1 MKSLRRRFRYRTKK
15 RFFKSLQKRSLLAF
29 KFLRQK
35 RKWLVIGIASA
46 VIVAVTV
53 IASAN
58 IISAANAKETAAAA
72 LATSENNAIAAG
84 SVPSPNAAASPEP
97 TQEPTPTPTPDP
109 TLKQGDQNERVQQ
122 LQERLMELG
131 YLDIDE
137 TTQLY
142 GPATEYA
149 VELFQRQYAV
159 EQDGVAGP
167 DLLELIYSQDAKH
180 YTLLQGTSGNDV
192 DSLQRQLIDL
202 GFMDTATGYYGT
214 ETIAAV
220 KAFQK
225 KNDLTDDGKT
235 GPETLALLYSPNAVQ
250 SETKAKQETK
260 RANILQVLETAED
273 QMGDPYVWGAQGPN
287 SFDCSGLV
295 YYCLKEAGSSR
306 GRYNAAGYSQVGDWE
321 KITSM
326 DDLEKG
332 DLLFFSTNGKSVGH
346 TGIYVGGGEMIDASS
361 ANGEVVQ
368 RSCKTDFWQSNFV
381 VARRPW

>member
-1 MKSLRRRFRYRTKK
+1 MKSRRRRFRYRAKFRLLK
-15 RFFKSLQKRSLLAF
+15 EFLWQKRRLLI
-29 KFLRQK
+29 
-35 RKWLVIGIASA
+35 IGIASA
-46 VIVAVTV
+46 VIVMVIV
-53 IASAN
+53 NIASSNA
-58 IISAANAKETAAAA
+58 ISAANAKETAAAA
-72 LATSENNAIAAG
+72 LAASENNTIAAG
-84 SVPSPNAAASPEP
+84 SVSSPDATGSPEP
-97 TQEPTPTPTPDP
+97 TQEPTPTPDP
-109 TLKQGDQNERVQQ
+109 TLKKGDQNERVQQ

-149 VELFQRQYAV
+149 VELFQRQHAL
-159 EQDGVAGP
+159 EQDGIAGP
-167 DLLELIYSQDAKH
+167 QILELIYSQEAKH

-192 DSLQRQLIDL
+192 DGLQRQLIDL

-214 ETIAAV
+214 ETIEAV
-220 KAFQK
+220 KAFQE
-225 KNDLTDDGKT
+225 KNELTIDGKT

-260 RANILQVLETAED
+260 RANVLEVLETAEN
-273 QMGDPYVWGAQGPN
+273 QLGDPYVWGAQGPN

-295 YYCLKEAGSSR
+295 YYCLREAGSSR

-368 RSCKTDFWQSNFV
+368 RNCKTDFWESNFV